1 MSQVLTEM
9 SDKLCSGFPHERFKA
24 PINTRYKIE
33 VDCFVRLIGSK
44 KGKNSLIFLKVMLV
58 NWAKRFV
65 HSLHNLVTLI
75 KGITSNVLKVD
86 YCDPEII

>member
-9 SDKLCSGFPHERFKA
+9 SAELCSGFPYERFQA
-24 PINTRYKIE
+24 PINTRYK
-33 VDCFVRLIGSK
+33 LIVSK

-65 HSLHNLVTLI
+65 HSLYNLVTLI
-75 KGITSNVLKVD
+75 KAITSNVLKVD